1 MLQNDVS
8 MFGPLTANLTLR
20 VNSTDRVNVFYKEKH
35 HLPFMFYVCV
45 LLQLSDFCSHILD
58 SAQPRCPFCWICC
71 GILCHDSP
79 AVFGVFGHKSNR
91 FQNTTE
97 PSSTESTKE
106 YFLFLTNTKPKLY
119 VFFC

>member
-1 MLQNDVS
+1 
-8 MFGPLTANLTLR
+8 
-20 VNSTDRVNVFYKEKH
+20 
-35 HLPFMFYVCV
+35 MFYVCV

-106 YFLFLTNTKPKLY
+106 HFLFLTNTKPKLY
-119 VFFC
+119 VFFVFFFLLVTDVIVQIL